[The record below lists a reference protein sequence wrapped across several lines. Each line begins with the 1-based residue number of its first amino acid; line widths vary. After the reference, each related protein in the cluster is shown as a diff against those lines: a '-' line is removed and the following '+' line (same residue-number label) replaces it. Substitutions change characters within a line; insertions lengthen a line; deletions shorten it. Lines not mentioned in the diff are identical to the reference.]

1 MRHVNV
7 LFGFCVMALL
17 LTSVGCHDVS
27 QPRKQPA
34 IILTDAKKTALKDI
48 LIKVYDSDQKY
59 RAQAMLA
66 SNQHGLKSKEVSVL
80 AKKIDSIDYVNLPV
94 VKKII
99 KTYGWLG
106 SKDIGEKANAA
117 IYLVIQHAD
126 QKDRASFLPIMR
138 NAVKSNSASKQD
150 LANLE
155 DRVALDQGRAQI
167 YGTQLGMN
175 EKTGK
180 YYLFPLKD
188 PEHVDLRR
196 SKMGMIPIK
205 EYLKQWGIIY
215 PVM

>member
-1 MRHVNV
+1 MRNVNA
-7 LFGFCVMALL
+7 LFGFCVLALL
-17 LTSVGCHDVS
+17 LTSIGCQEES
-27 QPRKQPA
+27 QSREAPGVN
-34 IILTDAKKTALKDI
+34 LTDEKRTALKDI
-48 LIKVYDSDQKY
+48 LIKAYDSDQKY

-66 SNQHGLKSKEVSVL
+66 INQHGLKSKEVSVL
-80 AKKIDSIDYVNLPV
+80 ARKIDSIDSVNVPV
-94 VKKII
+94 IKTII

-126 QKDRASFLPIMR
+126 QKDRAYFLPIMR
-138 NAVKSNSASKQD
+138 KAVKSNSASKQD

-155 DRVALDQGRAQI
+155 DRVALDQGREQI

-196 SKMGMIPIK
+196 SEMGMIPIE
-205 EYLKQWGIIY
+205 EYLNQWGIVY
-215 PVM
+215 P